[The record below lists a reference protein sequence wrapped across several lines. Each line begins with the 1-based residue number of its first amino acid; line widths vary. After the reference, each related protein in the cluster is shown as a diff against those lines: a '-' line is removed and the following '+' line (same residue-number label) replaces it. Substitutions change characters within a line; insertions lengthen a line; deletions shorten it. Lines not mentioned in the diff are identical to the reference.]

1 MRISFPF
8 WFYTFYKFSPREIS
22 YRILVD
28 FKLNFLKHPRYIFL
42 GVKSLKPTRIIM
54 TLNQLAVLLMLL
66 VLHHLLNW
74 PSNQSLMQN
83 IHQRASLKIFINFH
97 SGFKMVVAMKNISI
111 WKRMPHFWD
120 RICQTPFRICPITIL
135 ISPKRWKL
143 TQIFINNWKTRRLHL
158 GLLLDIVSKLVLII
172 QGIHT
177 LKLSVWLLVM
187 KNLMN
192 YSHHFLIQDCVFQYS
207 IWP

>member
-8 WFYTFYKFSPREIS
+8 WFYNFYKFSPHEIS

-28 FKLNFLKHPRYIFL
+28 CKLFSYDLLHFSPSKKFETNHHK
-42 GVKSLKPTRIIM
+42 M
-54 TLNQLAVLLMLL
+54 TLKQLVVLWMPL

-74 PSNQSLMQN
+74 LSSQSPMQN

-120 RICQTPFRICPITIL
+120 HICQTPFRICPITIL

-143 TQIFINNWKTRRLHL
+143 TQIFINNWKTRKLHL

-172 QGIHT
+172 QDIHI

-187 KNLMN
+187 KNRMN
-192 YSHHFLIQDCVFQYS
+192 YFHHFLIQDCVLYFMCT
-207 IWP
+207 